1 MKKSRVLWIAAG
13 ILFLS
18 TCLSAQKSTVVIA
31 EVLYDS
37 PFAFPESALNKG
49 EFIFLYNYEEDDV
62 NIGGWRVQ
70 VTDLMNSTQKTY
82 TYTIPNNTILP
93 AFSLAVIASR
103 CAGSTFNIGDFYGSE
118 DSDSSGNITLYTQ
131 DLVFPN
137 TRSLIQIYDAQN
149 SIQDELRYDG
159 NTDSLPGETLLRA
172 SNGDVH
178 PFLLGDRLV
187 SIQRKSI
194 KIKNARHTISRD
206 DYYSGQT
213 HFVQL
218 YSFLLDEYSYASE
231 AKGSN
236 SLVPVNKTLTG
247 TVTKNQEEKASN
259 ITSSQVIVSGKS
271 VYLAEEEV
279 VLGPGFEVKDGAEF
293 ELTVERDSF
302 HVVPILTYN
311 LQGKHT
317 PDYGVHAK
325 YINQSGAAIVSV
337 QEVRGAQRFKTL
349 KEKTGMEGTM
359 CTTINWLVVKYGI
372 GMLWD
377 ETKVGS
383 PSRIKK
389 SRTATLLDKDKDTY
403 RGYIMA
409 EFPEFCFIATHFN
422 ATDDCCKRMT
432 KKIFNEDIFKDCKGK
447 KPIYIAGDMNNEP
460 GSTAIKRFTDNG
472 FRVLNDT
479 SSEDHKTTT
488 TRYIDLIM
496 EHNNNQDK
504 GYYKLIE
511 RGIPLTEEQKKEWR
525 NNKVSDH
532 FPYFV
537 KVKMK

>member
-1 MKKSRVLWIAAG
+1 MRNSKFLWIAAG
-13 ILFLS
+13 LFLFI
-18 TCLSAQKSTVVIA
+18 TGLFAQNTVVIA

-37 PFAFPESALNKG
+37 PFAFSESTLSKG
-49 EFIFLYNYEEDDV
+49 EFVSLYNYEEDDV

-70 VTDLMNSTQKTY
+70 VTDLMNSTQNTY

-103 CAGSTFNIGDFYGSE
+103 CAGSTFDIGVFYGSE
-118 DSDSSGNITLYTQ
+118 DSDERGNITLYTQ

-149 SIQDELRYDG
+149 NIQDELRYDG

-172 SNGDVH
+172 YNGNVH

-194 KIKNARHTISRD
+194 KIKDAKHIISRD
-206 DYYSGQT
+206 DYSGQA

-218 YSFLLDEYSYASE
+218 YSFLPEEYSYVSTR
-231 AKGSN
+231 KGPN
-236 SLVPVNKTLTG
+236 TLFPEDETLAG
-247 TVTKNQEEKASN
+247 TITNNQEKKASN

-271 VYLAEEEV
+271 VYLAEEKV
-279 VLGPGFEVKDGAEF
+279 VLEPGFEVKNGAEF
-293 ELTVERDSF
+293 HLTVDRDSF

-311 LQGKHT
+311 LWGKNT

-389 SRTATLLDKDKDTY
+389 SRTATLLDKDEDTY

-460 GSTAIKRFTDNG
+460 GSTAIKRFTDEG
-472 FRVLNDT
+472 FRILNDT
-479 SSEDHKTTT
+479 SSEDHKTVG
-488 TRYIDLIM
+488 RHIDLIM

-532 FPYFV
+532 YPYFV

>member
-1 MKKSRVLWIAAG
+1 MRNSKFLWIATG
-13 ILFLS
+13 LFLFI
-18 TCLSAQKSTVVIA
+18 TGLLAQNSTVVIA

-37 PFAFPESALNKG
+37 PFAFSESSLNKG
-49 EFIFLYNYEEDDV
+49 EFISLYNYEEDDV

-70 VTDLMNSTQKTY
+70 ITDLMNSTQNTY

-103 CAGSTFNIGDFYGSE
+103 CAGSTFNIGDFYSSE
-118 DSDSSGNITLYTQ
+118 DSDESGNITLYTQ

-149 SIQDELRYDG
+149 NIQDELRYDG

-172 SNGDVH
+172 YNGDVN

-194 KIKNARHTISRD
+194 KIEDARHTISRD
-206 DYYSGQT
+206 DYSGQA

-218 YSFLLDEYSYASE
+218 YSFLPEEYSYGSTR
-231 AKGSN
+231 KGPN
-236 SLVPVNKTLTG
+236 TLVPEDEALTG
-247 TVTKNQEEKASN
+247 TITNNQEKKASN

-271 VYLAEEEV
+271 VYLAEEKV
-279 VLGPGFEVKDGAEF
+279 VLEPGFEVKNGAEF
-293 ELTVERDSF
+293 HLTVDRDSF

-311 LQGKHT
+311 LWGKNT

-325 YINQSGAAIVSV
+325 YINLSGTAIVSV
-337 QEVRGAQRFKTL
+337 QEVQGAQRFKTL
-349 KEKTGMEGTM
+349 KKKTGMDGTM
-359 CTTINWLVVKYGI
+359 CTTINGIFVKYGI

-377 ETKVGS
+377 KSRVGS

-389 SRTATLLDKDKDTY
+389 SRTATLLKEDGDTY

-422 ATDDCCKRMT
+422 ATDDCCERMT

-460 GSTAIKRFTDNG
+460 GSTAIKRFTDEG
-472 FRVLNDT
+472 FRILNDIN
-479 SSEDHKTTT
+479 SEDHKTIG
-488 TRYIDLIM
+488 RHIDLIM

-504 GYYKLIE
+504 GYYKLID